1 MLNDQVQTKI
11 RIAVAATILV
21 LAAGCTRT
29 EPPEPESV
37 APVRTAQVVRA
48 PIQRVVTARGIL
60 YPINQA
66 TVTSKISAPI
76 DAFYVNRGDRVH
88 RGQLLAVL
96 EHQDLAAAV
105 AEAKGAYEQAEASYR
120 RTTSASLPEALQQ
133 AEADVQSTEEALEVA
148 RKLYENR
155 KGLEEQGALPQ
166 RLVDEANASY
176 VQARSQHEIALKHLE
191 SLKDSGQEEQTKES
205 RAQMEAARGRYQ
217 AAQVQLD
224 YAQIHSPIDGVV
236 TDRPAYAGDMA
247 TAGSPLMT
255 VMDTSRLI
263 ARVNVPSDELA
274 FLEKGDAATIRDPDT
289 PDQLQGDVT
298 VVSPALDPN
307 STTAEVWIEAA
318 NHDGGLRPGM
328 SVESSIVAETLKDA
342 LVIPTVAILPS
353 EGSDALLMV
362 VDSDSVAHERQ
373 VEIGIQDDGKT
384 QVLNGLQEGEQVV
397 VQGGVGL
404 ADGAKVSIQ
413 RAGRND

>member
-1 MLNDQVQTKI
+1 MLNDQVQMKI
-11 RIAVAATILV
+11 RLIVAAAILV

-29 EPPEPESV
+29 EPTEPESA
-37 APVRTAQVVRA
+37 APVQTAQVVRA
-48 PIQRVVTARGIL
+48 PIQRVVAARGIL
-60 YPINQA
+60 HPIDQA
-66 TVTSKISAPI
+66 AVTPKISAPI
-76 DAFYVNRGDRVH
+76 ETFYVNRGDRVH

-105 AEAKGAYEQAEASYR
+105 AEAKGTYEQAEASYR
-120 RTTSASLPEALQQ
+120 RTTTASLPEALSQ
-133 AEADVQSTEEALEVA
+133 AEADVRSTQEALEVA

-155 KGLEEQGALPQ
+155 KGLEEQGALPP

-191 SLKDSGQEEQTKES
+191 SLKESGQEEQIKES

-217 AAQVQLD
+217 AAQVQLE
-224 YAQIHSPIDGVV
+224 YARIHSPIDGVV

-255 VMDTSRLI
+255 IMDTSRLI
-263 ARVNVPSDELA
+263 ARVNVPSDELT
-274 FLEKGDAATIRDPDT
+274 FLKKGDPATIRDPDT
-289 PDQLQGDVT
+289 PDQLQGNVT

-318 NHDGGLRPGM
+318 NRDGGLRPGM
-328 SVESSIVAETLKDA
+328 SVETSIVAESLKGA
-342 LVIPTVAILPS
+342 LVIPTVAILPTQ
-353 EGSDALLMV
+353 GDDPRVMV
-362 VDSDSVAHERQ
+362 VDADSVANERRIR
-373 VEIGIQDDGKT
+373 IGIQNDGKT
-384 QVLNGLQEGEQVV
+384 QVLNGLQEGEEVV

-404 ADGAKVSIQ
+404 EDGAQVSLQ